1 MQQLL
6 FPNWILFAG
15 VFLFLKIFNPT
26 RLYLDNIVLFGDCNR
41 HGDMFRRVQLSCKP
55 YLVMASRRGYFCFLL
70 LNSVLVERYGGWRNP
85 TDVAAE

>member
-26 RLYLDNIVLFGDCNR
+26 RLYLDNT
-41 HGDMFRRVQLSCKP
+41 SC
-55 YLVMASRRGYFCFLL
+55 LAIAVAW
-70 LNSVLVERYGGWRNP
+70 RY
-85 TDVAAE
+85 V